1 MPEMYF
7 QLDDALLDAA
17 RAICVALP
25 AAGIP
30 PVLQRLRSRGWALVA
45 PVSILAAAA
54 ALAAW
59 SAGAQVFAWV
69 ALLLVPPGCALALGW
84 AARGGRPWL
93 APLAVPLLLVAISV
107 PEAPAGQ
114 LARIV
119 LIGGAAVTAGRL
131 LAGAAPIPLLQV
143 AVVAMAAIDATFVFG
158 HLSDTQNAQFAAAVA
173 APGLPQ
179 LQAADL
185 GGASC
190 DFADFFAAALVGA
203 ILARQG
209 RDQLLAA
216 GATFAA
222 TLAFDQL
229 FLVVDSLPATV
240 PPALVMLLLPRSRRR
255 RRRRRVH
262 RRWPASSGQ
271 PARR

>member
-1 MPEMYF
+1 MYF

-17 RAICVALP
+17 RAACVALP

-69 ALLLVPPGCALALGW
+69 ALLLVPPGCTLALGW
-84 AARGGRPWL
+84 ALRGGRLWL
-93 APLAVPLLLVAISV
+93 APLAVPLLVVAVSV
-107 PEAPAGQ
+107 PDAPAGQ

-119 LIGGAAVTAGRL
+119 LIAGAAVTAGRL
-131 LAGAAPIPLLQV
+131 LAGAGPIALLRV
-143 AVVAMAAIDATFVFG
+143 GVVAMAAIDAASIFG
-158 HLSDTQNAQFAAAVA
+158 HLADTQNAQFAAAVA
-173 APGLPQ
+173 PGLPQ
-179 LQAADL
+179 LQVANL

-203 ILARQG
+203 ILARRR

-216 GATFAA
+216 AATFVA

-229 FLVVDSLPATV
+229 FLVVDTLPATA
-240 PPALVMLLLPRSRRR
+240 PPALVMLLLQ
-255 RRRRRVH
+255 V
-262 RRWPASSGQ
+262 G
-271 PARR
+271 PARRAARHARRAAPLPPQPATSRGLA